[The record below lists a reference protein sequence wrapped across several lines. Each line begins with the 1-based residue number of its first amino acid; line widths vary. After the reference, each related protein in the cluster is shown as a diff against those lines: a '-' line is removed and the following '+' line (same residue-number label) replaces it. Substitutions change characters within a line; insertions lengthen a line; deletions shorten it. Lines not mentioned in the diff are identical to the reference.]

1 MLRDIRF
8 KAKRLDNKEWVKG
21 YFYAECGNAY
31 IIEDRQEESILNRNQ
46 AHQVDHNTLCQF
58 TGMKDEDG
66 KEIWE
71 HDILKNY
78 PMENEVVF
86 KNGSF
91 MIIEDY
97 GDEINEVPLS
107 EMIYEDGICIL
118 EKIDSKFDRKEGE
131 K

>member
-1 MLRDIRF
+1 
-8 KAKRLDNKEWVKG
+8 
-21 YFYAECGNAY
+21 
-31 IIEDRQEESILNRNQ
+31 
-46 AHQVDHNTLCQF
+46 
-58 TGMKDEDG
+58 
-66 KEIWE
+66 
-71 HDILKNY
+71 
-78 PMENEVVF
+78 
-86 KNGSF
+86 

>member
-1 MLRDIRF
+1 MRTILF
-8 KAKRLDNKEWVKG
+8 KAKKLSDGKWAKGSLVKTPFGTFIEWYEDSVCNKE
-21 YFYAECGNAY
+21 E
-31 IIEDRQEESILNRNQ
+31 
-46 AHQVDHNTLCQF
+46 VDPSTVCQF
-58 TGMKDEDG
+58 TGLKDEDG

-107 EMIYEDGICIL
+107 ETIYEDGICIL

>member
-1 MLRDIRF
+1 MKIENIKF
-8 KAKRLDNKEWVKG
+8 KAKKLNSCEWVEG
-21 YFYAECGNAY
+21 DLVHLGNRVC
-31 IIEDRQEESILNRNQ
+31 IGGNHLKDGITD
-46 AHQVDHNTLCQF
+46 VDPSTVCMF

-118 EKIDSKFDRKEGE
+118 EKIDSKFDRKEGG